1 MRSCRVTTGKL
12 VKRTGVSNRPRY
24 AWLRSTRRSAQWIS
38 TTFVQSA
45 NLIAIV
51 AVISNLHPRTECPN
65 RGKLLDCEADSLRC
79 GGEPAIVDTLK
90 PSATTA
96 LRNEQ
101 LSWREVV
108 ELHIRHIVR
117 SSSLFLCHSIVRL
130 SRSAC

>member
-12 VKRTGVSNRPRY
+12 VNRIGVSNRPRY
-24 AWLRSTRRSAQWIS
+24 AWLRSTLPSGQRIS

-65 RGKLLDCEADSLRC
+65 RGKLLDCEADSFRC
-79 GGEPAIVDTLK
+79 GSEPAIVDRLAQ
-90 PSATTA
+90 SATST

-101 LSWREVV
+101 LGRRVVV
-108 ELHIRHIVR
+108 ELHISHT
-117 SSSLFLCHSIVRL
+117 
-130 SRSAC
+130 